1 MSANDQRPHLRTIG
15 ARPLRGGWTELQR
28 QEGDSFLHWVD
39 REQRLHNGFEALAT
53 ALRETLVEEIQ
64 TASDARDVW
73 EAAPAVLGRCN
84 DPATY
89 TMRRAEVAYAW
100 LHFLDRYVRTWL
112 ALKHLLQ
119 GRLLPMGRYGVRVL
133 DVGTG
138 PGPSAF
144 STHDFYAA
152 MDDYART
159 ADAPHW
165 RQSPDITC
173 VELEMNHIRHVVAER
188 LAVKGAPRSVLR
200 MTSGLH
206 DFSTVLPTH
215 ERRQFEN
222 SLRDEYEEHYDEE
235 REEWHADPI
244 YTPEQANREA
254 NAYRRYRLF
263 TFSNFLTTLDMV
275 SSFQAN
281 IEDILSDAQAGSV
294 LLIIGAQGGSYP
306 VIQKRMGRM
315 ADAGG
320 FRRRNDVVAVA
331 SVHVQLDRRL
341 CDEIRW
347 FYRHLKLLAGHL
359 SANTPCAAKLRKELE
374 GNQPIKFA
382 LSAVH
387 AFRKS

>member
-15 ARPLRGGWTELQR
+15 ARPLRGGWTDLQR
-28 QEGDSFLHWVD
+28 QEGYSFLHWVD

-73 EAAPAVLGRCN
+73 EAAPVVLERCN

-89 TMRRAEVAYAW
+89 TMRHAEVAYAW
-100 LHFLDRYVRTWL
+100 LHLLDRYVRTWL
-112 ALKHLLQ
+112 ALKHLLL
-119 GRLLPMGRYGVRVL
+119 GRLLPMGRYGVCVL

-152 MDDYART
+152 MEDYART

-165 RQSPDITC
+165 RQSADITC
-173 VELEMNHIRHVVAER
+173 VEPAMNHIRHVVAER

-200 MTSGLH
+200 MTGGLH
-206 DFSTVLPTH
+206 DFNTVLPTQ

-222 SLRDEYEEHYDEE
+222 SLCDEYEEYYDEE

-263 TFSNFLTTLDMV
+263 TFSNFLTTLDTV

-294 LLIIGAQGGSYP
+294 LLIIGAQ
-306 VIQKRMGRM
+306 R
-315 ADAGG
+315 AGG
-320 FRRRNDVVAVA
+320 VRRPQGTKILPITVVPI
-331 SVHVQLDRRL
+331 RL
-341 CDEIRW
+341 
-347 FYRHLKLLAGHL
+347 
-359 SANTPCAAKLRKELE
+359 
-374 GNQPIKFA
+374 
-382 LSAVH
+382 
-387 AFRKS
+387 